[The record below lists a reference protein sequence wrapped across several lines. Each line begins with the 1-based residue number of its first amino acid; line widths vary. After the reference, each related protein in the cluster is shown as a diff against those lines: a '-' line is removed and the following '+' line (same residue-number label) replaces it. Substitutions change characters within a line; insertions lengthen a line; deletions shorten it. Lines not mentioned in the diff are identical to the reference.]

1 MNVNRSKQTKLSDT
15 ETAVILLMFAA
26 ILRKDS
32 RMSFLLKL
40 LEIGTISITTTS
52 DSKST
57 KEEDGEVLK
66 GVIS

>member
-40 LEIGTISITTTS
+40 LEIGTISITTTG

-57 KEEDGEVLK
+57 KEEHGEVLK
-66 GVIS
+66 GIIS